1 MECIKKQ
8 MRNLSQIISLAE
20 EMSVLLEQFKQEYNM
35 PGSRDMYVY
44 SCMKLLTF
52 FQNETILTEF

>member
-35 PGSRDMYVY
+35 PGSPDMYVY